1 MEMYKC
7 DYCKKS
13 YKNKYLL
20 NRHVKTGKT
29 CISFRPVSRTD
40 SSLYTF
46 ECVCGYTTHRKDV
59 LLEHRVVCGSKAGN
73 NIEALLRTIDDEK
86 RIIENHKKT
95 IEENKKTI
103 EEDKKMISEQS
114 RTISELKVQIDKLI
128 SRPIN
133 VTQNNTNNNNT
144 YNGKFYNQY
153 VLDNFEALTPTF
165 LQGVME
171 QMTLVD
177 ISHGGTGLAKF
188 AKKHLHHQHLLM
200 LDQAR
205 RKGLYKDANGEAKHD
220 SELRELLTIIGQT
233 AFPPANILF
242 TEWSV
247 ANKED
252 CFLNEEK
259 SGKLTRLLDVVGWLK
274 RVGDGII
281 HDQDSDTQAQFLGEF
296 VAGFSKEA
304 LHNCLE
310 RPSEPPL
317 IEEDEPEY
325 IPKDGAEYIPKDG
338 PEDSP
343 KDEQEERHDVDSDSS
358 EWPEVSEVDS
368 DEDSD
373 IETVIEMDIA
383 SIASSEFDIDLG
395 ILNYETD
402 RNKGVLDGRNY
413 WIEYKSRSKF
423 P

>member
-1 MEMYKC
+1 MYNC
-7 DYCKKS
+7 EYCNS
-13 YKNKYLL
+13 SFSNKYIL
-20 NRHVKTGKT
+20 NRHVDTSKKCIKNRVCGDRTSNRFRCGCGYSTDRNDNLAAHSVT
-29 CISFRPVSRTD
+29 CIF
-40 SSLYTF
+40 
-46 ECVCGYTTHRKDV
+46 
-59 LLEHRVVCGSKAGN
+59 
-73 NIEALLRTIDDEK
+73 TIGVD
-86 RIIENHKKT
+86 KT
-95 IEENKKTI
+95 IADQGKIIAAQAETI
-103 EEDKKMISEQS
+103 A
-114 RTISELKVQIDKLI
+114 ELKEQVKLLI

-133 VTQNNTNNNNT
+133 VTQNNNNSTNNHT

-188 AKKHLHHQHLLM
+188 AKKHLDHQHLLM

-247 ANKED
+247 ANKEN

-259 SGKLTRLLDVVGWLK
+259 SMKLRRLLDVVGWLK

-281 HDQDSDTQAQFLGEF
+281 HNQDSDTQAQFLGEF

-310 RPSEPPL
+310 RPTEPPL
-317 IEEDEPEY
+317 IEEDAPEY
-325 IPKDGAEYIPKDG
+325 TPKDDREDC
-338 PEDSP
+338 PED
-343 KDEQEERHDVDSDSS
+343 DSDSS
-358 EWPEVSEVDS
+358 EWPEVSEVDR
-368 DEDSD
+368 DED
-373 IETVIEMDIA
+373 MDIA
-383 SIASSEFDIDLG
+383 STASSEFDINLG

-402 RNKGVLDGRNY
+402 RNKGVEDDRNY
-413 WIEYKSRSKF
+413 WIVYKRLSKF
-423 P
+423 A

>member
-1 MEMYKC
+1 MT
-7 DYCKKS
+7 
-13 YKNKYLL
+13 
-20 NRHVKTGKT
+20 RHVKSSQR
-29 CISFRPVSRTD
+29 CIKAR
-40 SSLYTF
+40 SSAQPINTF
-46 ECVCGYTTHRKDV
+46 KCGCGYSTSRKDT
-59 LLEHRVVCGSKAGN
+59 LLEHRLTCTRDVS
-73 NIEALLRTIDDEK
+73 TIVAEY
-86 RIIENHKKT
+86 IKT
-95 IEENKKTI
+95 IAIHEHTITFDKMTISTHEKTI
-103 EEDKKMISEQS
+103 AKLEEQVK
-114 RTISELKVQIDKLI
+114 LLI

-133 VTQNNTNNNNT
+133 VTQNNTNNNT

-171 QMTLVD
+171 RMNLVD

-220 SELRELLTIIGQT
+220 SELRDLLTIIGQT
-233 AFPPANILF
+233 GFPPANILF

-281 HDQDSDTQAQFLGEF
+281 HDQDSDTQARFLGEF

-304 LHNCLE
+304 LRNCLE
-310 RPSEPPL
+310 RPTEPSF
-317 IEEDEPEY
+317 IEEDE
-325 IPKDGAEYIPKDG
+325 AE
-338 PEDSP
+338 
-343 KDEQEERHDVDSDSS
+343 
-358 EWPEVSEVDS
+358 
-368 DEDSD
+368 D
-373 IETVIEMDIA
+373 I
-383 SIASSEFDIDLG
+383 LG
-395 ILNYETD
+395 ILPSVPKLA
-402 RNKGVLDGRNY
+402 R
-413 WIEYKSRSKF
+413 
-423 P
+423 

>member
-1 MEMYKC
+1 MPQCE
-7 DYCKKS
+7 YCKKIF
-13 YKNKYLL
+13 NDKYTL
-20 NRHVKTGKT
+20 NRHIKTAKA
-29 CISFRPVSRTD
+29 CIISRKVPETVSSHVEFRCT
-40 SSLYTF
+40 
-46 ECVCGYTTHRKDV
+46 CGYSTHRKDI
-59 LLEHRVVCGSKAGN
+59 LREHHNVCSYITSTEYAKSIAERDMK
-73 NIEALLRTIDDEK
+73 IADRDVTIL
-86 RIIENHKKT
+86 
-95 IEENKKTI
+95 
-103 EEDKKMISEQS
+103 
-114 RTISELKVQIDKLI
+114 ELKEQVKLLI

-133 VTQNNTNNNNT
+133 ITQNNNNSTNHNT
-144 YNGKFYNQY
+144 YNSKFYNQY
-153 VLDNFEALTPTF
+153 VLDNFEALTPSF

-259 SGKLTRLLDVVGWLK
+259 SSKLTRLLDLVGWLK

-310 RPSEPPL
+310 RPTEPPL
-317 IEEDEPEY
+317 IEEDAPEY
-325 IPKDGAEYIPKDG
+325 
-338 PEDSP
+338 PE
-343 KDEQEERHDVDSDSS
+343 VDSDSS

-368 DEDSD
+368 DED
-373 IETVIEMDIA
+373 MDIA
-383 SIASSEFDIDLG
+383 SIASSEFDVNLG

-402 RNKGVLDGRNY
+402 RNKGVEDDRNY
-413 WIEYKSRSKF
+413 WIVYKRFSKF
-423 P
+423 V

>member
-1 MEMYKC
+1 MYEC
-7 DYCKKS
+7 YQCSYCENSFSTK
-13 YKNKYLL
+13 YKL
-20 NRHVKTGKT
+20 NRHVKTSKK
-29 CISFRPVSRTD
+29 CIKDRNGTLDEHFM
-40 SSLYTF
+40 
-46 ECVCGYTTHRKDV
+46 CKCGYSAARNDALQAHHLVCSIFKISLNTESLLGQVADLRKSLGERDV
-59 LLEHRVVCGSKAGN
+59 
-73 NIEALLRTIDDEK
+73 TIL
-86 RIIENHKKT
+86 
-95 IEENKKTI
+95 
-103 EEDKKMISEQS
+103 
-114 RTISELKVQIDKLI
+114 ELKEQVKLLI

-133 VTQNNTNNNNT
+133 ITQNNNNSTNNHT

-165 LQGVME
+165 LQGIME
-171 QMTLVD
+171 QMNLVD

-188 AKKHLHHQHLLM
+188 VKKHLHHQHLLM

-220 SELRELLTIIGQT
+220 SELRDLLTIIGQT

-259 SGKLTRLLDVVGWLK
+259 SSKLTRLLDVVGWLK

-281 HDQDSDTQAQFLGEF
+281 HNQDSDTQAQFLGEF

-310 RPSEPPL
+310 RLTPPPL
-317 IEEDEPEY
+317 IKEREYDPEE
-325 IPKDGAEYIPKDG
+325 
-338 PEDSP
+338 
-343 KDEQEERHDVDSDSS
+343 VDSDSS
-358 EWPEVSEVDS
+358 EWPEVIEVDS

-373 IETVIEMDIA
+373 MD
-383 SIASSEFDIDLG
+383 IASSEFDIDLG
-395 ILNYETD
+395 ILSYETD
-402 RNKGVLDGRNY
+402 RSKGVADNRNC

-423 P
+423 A

>member
-1 MEMYKC
+1 MYQC
-7 DYCKKS
+7 DYCQKS
-13 YKNKYLL
+13 YNNKYLL

-29 CISFRPVSRTD
+29 CISLRPASRPD
-40 SSLYTF
+40 SSLSTF
-46 ECVCGYTTHRKDV
+46 ECICGYTTHRKDV
-59 LLEHRVVCGSKAGN
+59 LLEHRVVCGSKVGN
-73 NIEALLRTIDDEK
+73 NIEALLRTIEDDK

-95 IEENKKTI
+95 IEEDKKTI
-103 EEDKKMISEQS
+103 SEQA
-114 RTISELKVQIDKLI
+114 RTISELKVQVDKLI

-133 VTQNNTNNNNT
+133 VTQNNNTNNNT
-144 YNGKFYNQY
+144 YNGKFYTQY

-177 ISHGGTGLAKF
+177 ISYGGTGLAKF
-188 AKKHLHHQHLLM
+188 TKKHLHHQHLLM

-220 SELRELLTIIGQT
+220 SELRDLLTIIGQT

-252 CFLNEEK
+252 CFLNDEK
-259 SGKLTRLLDVVGWLK
+259 SGKLTRLLDLVGWLK

-310 RPSEPPL
+310 RSNEPPL
-317 IEEDEPEY
+317 DNDEAEDTH
-325 IPKDGAEYIPKDG
+325 
-338 PEDSP
+338 
-343 KDEQEERHDVDSDSS
+343 KDESEDHNSDSS

-368 DEDSD
+368 DED
-373 IETVIEMDIA
+373 MDIA

-395 ILNYETD
+395 ILSYETD
-402 RNKGVLDGRNY
+402 RSRGVADDRNY

-423 P
+423 R